1 MLILLTPEKE
11 RYGETEC
18 VDHCFEKGLPALHLR
33 RPGWDP
39 GLYRSLIA
47 SIHEKHHAKI
57 VVHHHHSLAGEFRL
71 KGIHL
76 PGTDRG
82 ALGAGLANYVK
93 MYREKGFSVSTSFHS
108 IQEIASNTVAFDY
121 AFLSPVFSSISKKGY
136 TAKKFK
142 APATRFPVIAL
153 GGVDGHN
160 ISLAVKWGYKGVAVL
175 GAIWQKDDPAAY
187 FEKLIYSYRQAF
199 KKPFVLKKIDHVT
212 DHTPSPS
219 PGLT

>member
-1 MLILLTPEKE
+1 MLILLTPGKE

-18 VDHCFEKGLPALHLR
+18 INHCFEMGLPVLHLR
-33 RPGWDP
+33 RPGW
-39 GLYRSLIA
+39 GLELYRSFIA

-76 PGTDRG
+76 PGTDREAFG
-82 ALGAGLANYVK
+82 DGLAKYVK
-93 MYREKGFSVSTSFHS
+93 MYQEKGFSVSTSFHS
-108 IQEIASNTVAFDY
+108 IQEIASNTAAFDY

-136 TAKKFK
+136 AAKKFK
-142 APATRFPVIAL
+142 APASRFPVIAL
-153 GGVDGHN
+153 GGIDAHN

-187 FEKLIYSYRQAF
+187 FERLLYSYHQAF
-199 KKPFVLKKIDHVT
+199 KSPFALKQIDHVT
-212 DHTPSPS
+212 DHTPNPS

>member
-1 MLILLTPEKE
+1 MLTSEKE

-18 VDHCFEKGLPALHLR
+18 VHHCFEKGLPALHLR
-33 RPGWDP
+33 KPGWN
-39 GLYRSLIA
+39 LERYRSFIA

-76 PGTDRG
+76 REKDRA
-82 ALGAGLANYVK
+82 ALGAGLAEYVK

-108 IQEIASNTVAFDY
+108 AQEIASNTVAFDY
-121 AFLSPVFSSISKKGY
+121 VFLSPVFSSISKKGY

-153 GGVDGHN
+153 GGIDGHN
-160 ISLAVKWGYKGVAVL
+160 ISLAVKWGYQGVAVL
-175 GAIWQKDDPAAY
+175 GAIWQKDDPVTY
-187 FEKLIYSYRQAF
+187 FEKLIHSYHQAF
-199 KKPFVLKKIDHVT
+199 KNPFVLKKMGNIT
-212 DHTPSPS
+212 DHMPGHSS
-219 PGLT
+219 GLT